1 MIKVENNL
9 ESTEI
14 TISGIYTPMVIPPC
28 EIYNITK
35 NIIINL
41 NELSLTPSEDYD
53 NSEKIKTLK
62 VKINYGDGETEIVE
76 KTISYGNKSVIE
88 KTIDFNNIK
97 HTFNEVSNT
106 ESTLIIELWNMCGDK
121 LTFQIPY
128 RLTNKSIYY
137 YGSEFKLLNGALTN
151 NNKSCYTLAHENS
164 SSFITIKSK

>member
-14 TISGIYTPMVIPPC
+14 TISGVYTPMVIPPC

-41 NELSLTPSEDYD
+41 DELSLTPSEEYD

-62 VKINYGDGETEIVE
+62 VKINYGDGEIEIVE

-97 HTFNEVSNT
+97 HTFNEAIDT
-106 ESTLIIELWNMCGDK
+106 ESTIAIDLWNMCGDK
-121 LTFQIPY
+121 LTIQIPY
-128 RLTNKSIYY
+128 RLTTKSMYY
-137 YGSEFKLLNGALTN
+137 YGSEFKLINGALAN
-151 NNKSCYTLAHENS
+151 NKKSCYTLSHKNTNS
-164 SSFITIKSK
+164 LITLKSK